1 MKPLSLRIIL
11 SVSLLVSLTRPAS
24 MLADDRNVDPI
35 LPLAQ
40 LIQEALA
47 ENPEIKAAEQ
57 RWLSAQARIPQVQ
70 TLPDPK
76 VLLSR
81 RELERRETMYG
92 ISQAIPFPGKLSLK
106 GEIASSEAEIL
117 EQTYLATRLGITA
130 TLKEAY
136 YDLHFIVKSIEIVEK
151 NKRLL
156 VQFEKTAEAY
166 YAVGKGAQQDVY
178 RAQTEIS
185 RLIARLASLEQRK
198 QSLSAGINRL
208 LNRHPY
214 SPLGIPEE
222 ITMMPLQHS
231 PEQLEILVSN
241 SAPLLAAQIKSVE
254 RGDKAIDLAKREYF
268 PNFELS
274 ASGIREEPT
283 GLNGYQIML
292 NVEVPLYF
300 ATKQRQ
306 GVKEAVAGREAS
318 KDDLQNV
325 RQELLFR
332 IKDNIAQAQRAE
344 ELIRL
349 LQDAIIP
356 QARFTLASAQ
366 ASYGVGK
373 VDFLS
378 LLTSLLTL
386 LDNEIELHSEIVE
399 HEKALARLEGIIGER
414 P

>member
-1 MKPLSLRIIL
+1 MKSTLLWA
-11 SVSLLVSLTRPAS
+11 SLLWPALI
-24 MLADDRNVDPI
+24 LAADNNIEQV
-35 LPLAQ
+35 LPLTQ
-40 LIQEALA
+40 LIQEVLD
-47 ENPEIKAAEQ
+47 ENPEIRAAEQ
-57 RWLSAQARIPQVQ
+57 RWLSAQARISQVQ

-76 VLLSR
+76 LLLSH
-81 RELERRETMYG
+81 RELEKRETMVG
-92 ISQAIPFPGKLSLK
+92 VSQAIPFPGKLGLK
-106 GEIASSEAEIL
+106 GEIAASEADML
-117 EQTYLATRLGITA
+117 EQNYLATRLAIA
-130 TLKEAY
+130 AALKEAY
-136 YDLHFIVKSIEIVEK
+136 YDLHFIVKSIAIVEK

-166 YAVGKGAQQDVY
+166 YAVGKGLQQDVY

-222 ITMMPLQHS
+222 ITMAPLQHS
-231 PEQLEILVSN
+231 QEQLEALVGN
-241 SAPLLAAQIKSVE
+241 SAPLLTTQIKGVE
-254 RGDKAIDLAKREYF
+254 RGDKTIDLAQREYF

-283 GLNGYQIML
+283 GLNGYQVML
-292 NVEVPLYF
+292 NIEVPLYF
-300 ATKQRQ
+300 ASKQRQ

-318 KDDLQNV
+318 KDDLQKV

-332 IKDNIAQAQRAE
+332 VKDNIAQASRAE
-344 ELIRL
+344 ELIRI
-349 LQDAIIP
+349 LQGAIIP
-356 QARFTLASAQ
+356 QAHFTLASAQ

>member
-1 MKPLSLRIIL
+1 MKSTLLWA
-11 SVSLLVSLTRPAS
+11 SLLWPALI
-24 MLADDRNVDPI
+24 LAADNNIEQV
-35 LPLAQ
+35 LPLTQ
-40 LIQEALA
+40 LIQEVLD
-47 ENPEIKAAEQ
+47 ENPEIRAAEQ
-57 RWLSAQARIPQVQ
+57 RWLSAQARISQVQ

-76 VLLSR
+76 LLLSH
-81 RELERRETMYG
+81 RELEKRETMIG
-92 ISQAIPFPGKLSLK
+92 FSQAIPFPGKLGLK
-106 GEIASSEAEIL
+106 GEIAASEADML
-117 EQTYLATRLGITA
+117 EQNYLATRLAIA
-130 TLKEAY
+130 AALKEAY
-136 YDLHFIVKSIEIVEK
+136 YDLHFIVKSIAIVEK

-166 YAVGKGAQQDVY
+166 YAVGKGLQQDVY

-222 ITMMPLQHS
+222 ITMAPLQHS
-231 PEQLEILVSN
+231 QEQLEALVGN
-241 SAPLLAAQIKSVE
+241 SAPLLTTQIKGVE
-254 RGDKAIDLAKREYF
+254 RGDKTIDLAQREYF

-292 NVEVPLYF
+292 NIEVPLYF
-300 ATKQRQ
+300 ASKQRQ

-318 KDDLQNV
+318 KDDLQKV

-332 IKDNIAQAQRAE
+332 VKDNIAQASRAE
-344 ELIRL
+344 ELIRI
-349 LQDAIIP
+349 LQGAIIP
-356 QARFTLASAQ
+356 QAHFTLASAQ